1 MRLQLPGPVL
11 LLPGMMCDDRLF
23 AYQTGRLKQDTAG
36 QISVLTP
43 PLDTATSLTELA
55 AQVLNAAPPSF
66 CLCGLS
72 MGGILAMEIIA
83 QAPHRVDRLAL
94 MDTNPLPETAEGVI
108 RRNRQIAD
116 VKSGGLKQVMAD
128 EMKPLYL
135 ADRPDKAALLN
146 LCMDMAL
153 SLGEAAFIR
162 QSLALRDR
170 PNQTET
176 LKSVRCP
183 TLILYG
189 VEDRLCPPERHQL
202 MHQLIPHA
210 KLVAVQKA
218 GHLPP
223 LEAPQDTYGHLK
235 DWLNLPA

>member
-1 MRLQLPGPVL
+1 MPRPVL

-23 AYQTGRLKQDTAG
+23 AYQRDRLNQDTDG
-36 QISVLTP
+36 QISVLIP
-43 PLDTATSLTELA
+43 PLDEASSMSDLA
-55 AQVLNAAPPSF
+55 ARLLATAPPSF

-72 MGGILAMEIIA
+72 MGGILAMEMIA
-83 QAPHRVDRLAL
+83 QAPHRVERLAL
-94 MDTNPLPETAEGVI
+94 MDTNPLAETPEGII

-116 VKSGGLKQVMAD
+116 VRAGGLKQVMAE

-135 ADRPDKAALLN
+135 ADRPDKAELLQ

-153 SLGEAAFIR
+153 SLGKAAFIN

-170 PNQTET
+170 PDQTET
-176 LKSVRCP
+176 LRSVRCP
-183 TLILYG
+183 TLILHG
-189 VEDRLCPPERHQL
+189 AEDRLCPPERHHL

-210 KLVAVQKA
+210 TLVTVQKA

-223 LEAPQDTYGHLK
+223 LEAPEDTLHHLLG
-235 DWLNLPA
+235 WLGQPA

>member
-1 MRLQLPGPVL
+1 MNRQASRTVL

-23 AYQTGRLKQDTAG
+23 AYQRDRLIQDTAG
-36 QISVLTP
+36 QISVLIP
-43 PLDTATSLTELA
+43 PLHTATSMTELA

-72 MGGILAMEIIA
+72 MGGILAMEITA

-94 MDTNPLPETAEGVI
+94 MDTNPLAETADGTV

-135 ADRPDKAALLN
+135 ADSPDKAALLK

-153 SLGEAAFIR
+153 SLGEAAFIN

-170 PNQTET
+170 PDQTET

-183 TLILYG
+183 TLILHG
-189 VEDRLCPPERHQL
+189 AEDRLCPPERHHL

-210 KLVAVQKA
+210 TLVAVQNA

-235 DWLNLPA
+235 DWLQQPA